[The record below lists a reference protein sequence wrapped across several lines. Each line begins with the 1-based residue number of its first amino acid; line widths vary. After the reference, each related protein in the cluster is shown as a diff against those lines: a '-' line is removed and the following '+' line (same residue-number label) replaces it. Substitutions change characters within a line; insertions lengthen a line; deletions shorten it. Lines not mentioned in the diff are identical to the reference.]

1 MAEDETGMKNI
12 LVAEDDR
19 CLREGLV
26 QARSRGG
33 YKVQVAQSGKEA
45 MEKIEKQIFDLVIA
59 GQKVGGA
66 EGLEIVRK
74 ARASNA
80 GTMVIVTGDGG
91 PGAAEVMRSGAF
103 DFVQKSMSLEAIE
116 MKIQRAIEHQRLLSR
131 LSSMT
136 VRQVDPARP
145 HSLLGPSPSMQ
156 EVFRIVDK
164 VASSNATVLIQGE
177 TGTGKERVAEAI
189 HMSSPRRDN

>member
-1 MAEDETGMKNI
+1 MTGMKNI

-19 CLREGLV
+19 SLREGLV
-26 QARSRGG
+26 QAMSRGG

-91 PGAAEVMRSGAF
+91 QAAVDAMRSGAF
-103 DFVQKSMSLEAIE
+103 DFVQRGLSLEAIE
-116 MKIQRAIEHQRLLSR
+116 MKIQRAMEHQRLLSR
-131 LSSMT
+131 LSSMAG
-136 VRQVDPARP
+136 QSDPGRP
-145 HSLLGPSPSMQ
+145 
-156 EVFRIVDK
+156 
-164 VASSNATVLIQGE
+164 
-177 TGTGKERVAEAI
+177 
-189 HMSSPRRDN
+189 

>member
-1 MAEDETGMKNI
+1 MRGMKNI

-19 CLREGLV
+19 SLRDGLV
-26 QARSRGG
+26 QAMSRGG

-45 MEKIEKQIFDLVIA
+45 MEKMEKQSFDLVIA

-91 PGAAEVMRSGAF
+91 PGAVEAMRSGAF
-103 DFVQKSMSLEAIE
+103 DFVQKTLSLEAIE

-131 LSSMT
+131 LSSMAD
-136 VRQVDPARP
+136 RQIDPARSP
-145 HSLLGPSPSMQ
+145 GLMGPSPAMQ
-156 EVFRIVDK
+156 DVFRVIDK
-164 VASSNATVLIQGE
+164 VASSNATALIQGE

-189 HMSSPRRDN
+189 QMQSTRSEH